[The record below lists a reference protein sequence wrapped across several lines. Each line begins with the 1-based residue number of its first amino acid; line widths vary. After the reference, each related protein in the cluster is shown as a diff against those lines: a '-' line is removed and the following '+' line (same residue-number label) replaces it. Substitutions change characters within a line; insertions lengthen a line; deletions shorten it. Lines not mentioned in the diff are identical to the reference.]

1 MPTTP
6 RFALI
11 AAGLPAAE
19 ADDVLAVVASRGG
32 DLCTAMQRNDAAYAG
47 PAVIPAARRFWYS
60 LTGRRSRYHRL
71 LDAEAAE

>member
-6 RFALI
+6 RSALI

-19 ADDVLAVVASRGG
+19 ADDVLLVVASRGG
-32 DLCTAMQRNDAAYAG
+32 ELCSAMDRNAAAYAG
-47 PAVIPAARRFWYS
+47 PQHVAAARRFWYS

-71 LDAEAAE
+71 LDAEAL